1 MYLSKVIIFP
11 KKSYLKTLWKAKLS
25 QTLFLIK
32 LPEIYSKSTKQK
44 SIKSKPTTRTGAK
57 HGQKKHNKH
66 VFTLKRANKRKLVKI
81 PKPFRRS
88 NPKRAYL
95 LPINTPEQ
103 CKIMLAGW
111 KQLFKE
117 GKWDIPSISNALK
130 SRTRFHNNKAK
141 YVLEAL
147 NNWGNIRQ
155 IINND
160 NDIIKLRNNLAENI
174 KGLGLKEA
182 SHFLRNIGSS
192 NNQIAILDRHILR
205 NLKALKIINE
215 AKIKSN
221 KHYLE
226 IEQSFLKFS
235 KDIKIPIDH
244 LDLLFWH
251 KEHNEFFKW
260 KIQ

>member
-1 MYLSKVIIFP
+1 MD
-11 KKSYLKTLWKAKLS
+11 KKSIT
-25 QTLFLIK
+25 
-32 LPEIYSKSTKQK
+32 
-44 SIKSKPTTRTGAK
+44 
-57 HGQKKHNKH
+57 N
-66 VFTLKRANKRKLVKI
+66 
-81 PKPFRRS
+81 
-88 NPKRAYL
+88 AYL
-95 LPINTPEQ
+95 PLKEQINANLSRFQNPSEEAIQKELIFCLLTPQSNAKSCWRAVE
-103 CKIMLAGW
+103 
-111 KQLFKE
+111 QLFKE

-251 KEHNEFFKW
+251 KEHNEFFK
-260 KIQ
+260 

>member
-1 MYLSKVIIFP
+1 MD
-11 KKSYLKTLWKAKLS
+11 KKSITNTYLPLKEQINANLSRFQNPSEEAIQKELIFCLLTPQSNAKS
-25 QTLFLIK
+25 CW
-32 LPEIYSKSTKQK
+32 
-44 SIKSKPTTRTGAK
+44 
-57 HGQKKHNKH
+57 
-66 VFTLKRANKRKLVKI
+66 RAV
-81 PKPFRRS
+81 
-88 NPKRAYL
+88 
-95 LPINTPEQ
+95 E
-103 CKIMLAGW
+103 
-111 KQLFKE
+111 QLFKE

-251 KEHNEFFKW
+251 KEHNEFFK
-260 KIQ
+260 